1 MTAAKVLDINQTQ
14 GISDGKKPPQ
24 KLAANFRRFSDA
36 KSRRKV
42 CDQRFTRGFKNRRKY
57 SVLAVFLAFPAV
69 FGRRK

>member
-1 MTAAKVLDINQTQ
+1 M
-14 GISDGKKPPQ
+14 
-24 KLAANFRRFSDA
+24 LATNFRRFSDA

-42 CDQRFTRGFKNRRKY
+42 CNQRFTSRIKNRRKS